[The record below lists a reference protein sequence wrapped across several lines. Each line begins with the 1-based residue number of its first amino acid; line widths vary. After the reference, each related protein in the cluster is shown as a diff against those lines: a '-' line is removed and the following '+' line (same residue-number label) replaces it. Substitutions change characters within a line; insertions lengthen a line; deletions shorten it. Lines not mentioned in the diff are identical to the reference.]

1 MTLGGVNIVFI
12 YLFIFILFLQ
22 VKIVVGIYSD
32 GQTQNSRFW
41 KSNINVCLSHISGV
55 TIASQLAVEVYHSV
69 MYEEVLI
76 SP

>member
-1 MTLGGVNIVFI
+1 
-12 YLFIFILFLQ
+12 LFIFILFLQ

-32 GQTQNSRFW
+32 GETQNSRFW
-41 KSNINVCLSHISGV
+41 KSNINVCLSHTCGV

-69 MYEEVLI
+69 MYEEVLL